1 VELLSG
7 HFQVYNIVDTGELA
21 DFPVKGELK
30 AELKPERVL
39 IIVDD
44 DEKVIWLWKGTD
56 AGVRLK
62 FIAARQGQ
70 TVRSMRGLVYKVL
83 SIDGGDEPDEFLA
96 LIGLKAAVQ
105 RPKPQ
110 VAVQVELPDRTLA
123 FTPKDETSARLAP
136 TPTIT
141 SSKTPMPS
149 QAKAV
154 SPAPRPVQTAPVS
167 PRDLGQEYNG
177 AEEQWSSQ
185 APRTMSPAP
194 AQDDIIGR
202 VQNIQPPPGYRRE
215 LVVIGSEV
223 FTTTERTVSFL
234 GKSSTSSQLERTRN
248 LPDGPFFGGEFTPR
262 ILVEGGRVLA
272 TEFLKKTTEG
282 KRGLR
287 EATRDADV
295 SALLDLFRITTGAS
309 AEGEFAEESD
319 ERGKRKGTPKKK

>member
-1 VELLSG
+1 MELLSG
-7 HFQVYNIVDTGELA
+7 HFQVYNIVETGELG

-39 IIVDD
+39 VIVDD

-70 TVRSMRGLVYKVL
+70 AVRSMRGLVYKVL
-83 SIDGGDEPDEFLA
+83 SIDSGDEPDEFLA
-96 LIGLKAAVQ
+96 LLGLKAAAP

-123 FTPKDETSARLAP
+123 ITPKGAALSRPAP
-136 TPTIT
+136 TPAIT
-141 SSKTPMPS
+141 PSKAPMAP

-154 SPAPRPVQTAPVS
+154 APAPRPVQTAPVS
-167 PRDLGQEYNG
+167 AKDLGQEYNG

-185 APRTMSPAP
+185 APRSIGPAP

-223 FTTTERTVSFL
+223 FTTTDRTVSFL
-234 GKSSTSSQLERTRN
+234 GKSSTTSQLERTRN
-248 LPDGPFFGGEFTPR
+248 LPDGPFFGGEYTPR

-272 TEFLKKTTEG
+272 TEFLKKTEG

-295 SALLDLFRITTGAS
+295 STLLDLFRITTGAT
-309 AEGEFAEESD
+309 GESDFMEDAD
-319 ERGKRKGTPKKK
+319 ERGKRKGAPKKK

>member
-7 HFQVYNIVDTGELA
+7 HFQVYNIVETGELA

-96 LIGLKAAVQ
+96 LLGLKAAVP

-123 FTPKDETSARLAP
+123 ITPKGEAPSRPAP

-141 SSKTPMPS
+141 PSRAPMPS
-149 QAKAV
+149 PAKAA
-154 SPAPRPVQTAPVS
+154 SPASRPVQTAPVS

-185 APRTMSPAP
+185 APRTISPAP

-223 FTTTERTVSFL
+223 FTTTDRTVSFL

-272 TEFLKKTTEG
+272 TEFLKKTAEG

-287 EATRDADV
+287 EATQDADV
-295 SALLDLFRITTGAS
+295 SALLDLFRITTGANS
-309 AEGEFAEESD
+309 EAEFAEESD

>member
-1 VELLSG
+1 MELLSG
-7 HFQVYNIVDTGELA
+7 HFQVYNIVETGELA

-56 AGVRLK
+56 AGVRLR

-70 TVRSMRGLVYKVL
+70 AVRSTRGLVYKVL

-96 LIGLKAAVQ
+96 LLGLKPAVPH
-105 RPKPQ
+105 PKPE

-123 FTPKDETSARLAP
+123 ITPKDEMARRPAP

-141 SSKTPMPS
+141 PSKAPMPS
-149 QAKAV
+149 QAKPVA
-154 SPAPRPVQTAPVS
+154 PAPRPVQTATVS
-167 PRDLGQEYNG
+167 ARDLGQEYNG
-177 AEEQWSSQ
+177 ADEQWSSQ
-185 APRTMSPAP
+185 APRSIGPAP

-223 FTTTERTVSFL
+223 FTTTDRTVSFL
-234 GKSSTSSQLERTRN
+234 GKASMTSQLERTRN
-248 LPDGPFFGGEFTPR
+248 LPDGPFFGGEYTPR

-272 TEFLKKTTEG
+272 TEFLKKTEG

-287 EATRDADV
+287 EATQDADV
-295 SALLDLFRITTGAS
+295 STLLDLFRITTGA
-309 AEGEFAEESD
+309 AMEGEFGEGAD
-319 ERGKRKGTPKKK
+319 ERGKRKGMTKKK

>member
-1 VELLSG
+1 
-7 HFQVYNIVDTGELA
+7 
-21 DFPVKGELK
+21 
-30 AELKPERVL
+30 
-39 IIVDD
+39 
-44 DEKVIWLWKGTD
+44 
-56 AGVRLK
+56 
-62 FIAARQGQ
+62 
-70 TVRSMRGLVYKVL
+70 
-83 SIDGGDEPDEFLA
+83 
-96 LIGLKAAVQ
+96 
-105 RPKPQ
+105 
-110 VAVQVELPDRTLA
+110 
-123 FTPKDETSARLAP
+123 
-136 TPTIT
+136 
-141 SSKTPMPS
+141 
-149 QAKAV
+149 
-154 SPAPRPVQTAPVS
+154 
-167 PRDLGQEYNG
+167 
-177 AEEQWSSQ
+177 
-185 APRTMSPAP
+185 MSPAP

>member
-7 HFQVYNIVDTGELA
+7 HFQVYNIVETGELT

-30 AELKPERVL
+30 TELKPERVL

-44 DEKVIWLWKGTD
+44 DEKVIWLWKGSD

-70 TVRSMRGLVYKVL
+70 AVRSTRGLAYKVN

-96 LIGLKAAVQ
+96 LLGLKAAVPH
-105 RPKPQ
+105 PKPQ

-123 FTPKDETSARLAP
+123 ITPKDAAP
-136 TPTIT
+136 TRAVPTPAAVSAKAAT
-141 SSKTPMPS
+141 SS
-149 QAKAV
+149 QFKA
-154 SPAPRPVQTAPVS
+154 SAPVARVVQTTPVS
-167 PRDLGQEYNG
+167 SRDLGQEYNG
-177 AEEQWSSQ
+177 ADEQWSSQ
-185 APRTMSPAP
+185 APRSIGPAP
-194 AQDDIIGR
+194 AQDDVIGR

-223 FTTTERTVSFL
+223 FTTTDRTVSFL
-234 GKSSTSSQLERTRN
+234 GKATTSSQLEHTRN
-248 LPDGPFFGGEFTPR
+248 LPEGPFFGGEYTPR

-272 TEFLKKTTEG
+272 TEFLKKTEG

-287 EATRDADV
+287 EATQNADV
-295 SALLDLFRITTGAS
+295 GALLDLFRITTGAVPE
-309 AEGEFAEESD
+309 AEFD
-319 ERGKRKGTPKKK
+319 EGDARGKRKGATKKK